1 MDLIELVRDFGP
13 SLGVILFFMGRDAA
27 REERMAKEIAKLNH
41 FIQTELIEIVKK
53 HGTSQ

>member
-53 HGTSQ
+53 YGTSE